1 MKVFTSKRKSINDPV
16 ECVIIFLL
24 IIGLLL
30 IAGNLKQNFSW
41 QIVYGYLFFLGW
53 FSWTFVEYM
62 FHRFVCHSKPINS
75 ANSKKDT
82 FSHMHHHQHPTEIRL
97 STTTRFILIAGS
109 LILIF
114 FSIWLHDYFT
124 IIVGFVCGFTIY
136 NLTHWI
142 LHQKFSQKIFAKKVR
157 YHIYHHCRYP
167 QKCFGISITWWDDLF
182 GTAPQKQDTISPKVV
197 DLYFGKKIKKESV
210 LKKEVLIS
218 ALLLCAHFY
227 SPAQEKVF
235 QYDVIKNGNVIGFV
249 NVSEKNKGNMLL
261 LELKSTV
268 KTTWLA
274 FQYTSNITEKV
285 VFEDGVMVYS
295 FYYKNENGRETRVEA
310 KKAGQYMNIVD
321 NGHLDFNYQAPVT
334 YNTVQLY
341 CGCPGMDTKVYS
353 NQFQQFLDIKKVA
366 ANRYRLR
373 LPGNNYSYFNYK
385 KGRCTQVDVE
395 RVLFT
400 IHFVLRKETKL
411 LQ

>member
-1 MKVFTSKRKSINDPV
+1 
-16 ECVIIFLL
+16 
-24 IIGLLL
+24 
-30 IAGNLKQNFSW
+30 
-41 QIVYGYLFFLGW
+41 
-53 FSWTFVEYM
+53 
-62 FHRFVCHSKPINS
+62 
-75 ANSKKDT
+75 
-82 FSHMHHHQHPTEIRL
+82 
-97 STTTRFILIAGS
+97 
-109 LILIF
+109 
-114 FSIWLHDYFT
+114 
-124 IIVGFVCGFTIY
+124 
-136 NLTHWI
+136 
-142 LHQKFSQKIFAKKVR
+142 
-157 YHIYHHCRYP
+157 
-167 QKCFGISITWWDDLF
+167 
-182 GTAPQKQDTISPKVV
+182 
-197 DLYFGKKIKKESV
+197 
-210 LKKEVLIS
+210 
-218 ALLLCAHFY
+218 
-227 SPAQEKVF
+227 
-235 QYDVIKNGNVIGFV
+235 
-249 NVSEKNKGNMLL
+249 VSEKKKGNMLL

-366 ANRYRLR
+366 ANRYKLR
-373 LPGNNYSYFNYK
+373 LPGNNYNYFNYK

-411 LQ
+411 L